1 MERQPMGVG
10 GGIQEDKMT
19 EQIPSITNTELKIL
33 LLLRR
38 PYTAQEIADSFGITK
53 EGALVNLSR
62 MTVKGMVDKWTGPVN
77 DGTANGR
84 TYQISAAV
92 ARALAS
98 GHFADQI
105 EKLVHA
111 GDLVG

>member
-1 MERQPMGVG
+1 
-10 GGIQEDKMT
+10 
-19 EQIPSITNTELKIL
+19 
-33 LLLRR
+33 
-38 PYTAQEIADSFGITK
+38 
-53 EGALVNLSR
+53 